1 MDETEDSL
9 TDAGYLARQ
18 YESDAALQIRIET
31 HRLYGVSQMDVFD
44 EVCRIALLRAPNPSA
59 VLDIG
64 AGNGNWYRAIR
75 RNLPP
80 KVRYQAVDQSA
91 GMVERLTAL
100 FAEDPAAQ
108 AHVGD
113 AQALEFSAESF
124 DWVGAHYMLYHVPDI
139 GQAVGEA
146 WRVVK
151 PGGILLAATNGCDQY
166 RELAEIRDLVCRRLG
181 VTPPPGH
188 AARFDL
194 DTGPRYFPAPPEVI
208 RWPSGFVFERP
219 EPALR
224 YMASGHFFGSLE
236 GDREVRQ
243 AALELARDAIE
254 GQIRREGR
262 FVVHSETGILW
273 LRKPPAGAT
282 DRASGTGDW
291 S

>member
-1 MDETEDSL
+1 MAETGDSL

-18 YESDAALQIRIET
+18 YGSDAALQVRIET
-31 HRLYGVSQMDVFD
+31 HRLYGVSQLDVFD
-44 EVCRIALLRAPNPSA
+44 EVCRIALLRAPNPST

-80 KVRYQAVDQSA
+80 TVCYQAVDQSA
-91 GMVERLTAL
+91 GMVGHLTAL
-100 FAEDPAAQ
+100 IAQDPLAQ
-108 AHVGD
+108 AQVGD
-113 AQALEFSAESF
+113 AEALGFPQESF

-146 WRVVK
+146 WRAVK
-151 PGGILLAATNGCDQY
+151 PGGILLAATNGRDQY

-181 VTPPPGH
+181 VTAPPGN

-208 RWPSGFVFERP
+208 RWPSGFVFDRP
-219 EPALR
+219 EPILR
-224 YMASGHFFGSLE
+224 YMASGNFFGSLE
-236 GDREVRQ
+236 SDREVWP
-243 AALELARDAIE
+243 AALELAREAIE
-254 GQIRREGR
+254 ERIRREGQ

-273 LRKPPAGAT
+273 LHKPT
-282 DRASGTGDW
+282 SGSD
-291 S
+291 